1 VINNN
6 QLAISLL
13 LLMLLVVN
21 AYAQTLNPLEAD
33 PRAARAGG
41 SIFRAQCATCHGAD
55 AKGISTID
63 APDLT
68 MMWSQRQLSEEGVFQ
83 IIRDGISGSIMP
95 PHSFPDTEIWMLVS
109 FLRSVAEVGISNE
122 VAGDS
127 SRGAQLFARHCSD
140 CHRSNGNGGSLG
152 PDLSNITARRSLSAL
167 ISSIRNPSV
176 NIARFYKPVSFITM
190 DNESVQ
196 GTIKSEDVFSIQM
209 MDRNQV
215 LRGFTKSN
223 LRELRYEQQSLMPIF
238 AESSLSNT
246 DVDDLISYLQLNRSR

>member
-1 VINNN
+1 
-6 QLAISLL
+6 
-13 LLMLLVVN
+13 MLLVVN

-109 FLRSVAEVGISNE
+109 FLQSVAEVGISNE

-152 PDLSNITARRSLSAL
+152 PDLSNITARRS
-167 ISSIRNPSV
+167 
-176 NIARFYKPVSFITM
+176 
-190 DNESVQ
+190 
-196 GTIKSEDVFSIQM
+196 
-209 MDRNQV
+209 
-215 LRGFTKSN
+215 
-223 LRELRYEQQSLMPIF
+223 
-238 AESSLSNT
+238 
-246 DVDDLISYLQLNRSR
+246 

>member
-1 VINNN
+1 
-6 QLAISLL
+6 
-13 LLMLLVVN
+13 MLLVVN
-21 AYAQTLNPLEAD
+21 SYAQTLNPLETD

-109 FLRSVAEVGISNE
+109 FLRSVAEVGTSNE

-127 SRGAQLFARHCSD
+127 SRGSQLFTS
-140 CHRSNGNGGSLG
+140 GSLG

-176 NIARFYKPVSFITM
+176 NITRLYKPVSFITM

-196 GTIKSEDVFSIQM
+196 GTIKSEDAFSIQM